1 MQGVTLIDLLILNNF
16 FYRKHTTTIIVVI
29 IDYCGITDTVLCL
42 LIVSHRK
49 DKLGTW
55 GLGQKK
61 KKYKSTPL
69 SGNTFGDLPTTEM
82 SKNFGAHSSKE
93 GKKKNQKLENI
104 ARARITVRKISWN

>member
-61 KKYKSTPL
+61 KKNTNQLHCLETRLVTSPQPKCRKT
-69 SGNTFGDLPTTEM
+69 SGHILQKRE
-82 SKNFGAHSSKE
+82 
-93 GKKKNQKLENI
+93 KKK
-104 ARARITVRKISWN
+104 

>member
-61 KKYKSTPL
+61 KKYKSTLL
-69 SGNTFGDLPTTEM
+69 SGNRFGDLPTTEM
-82 SKNFGAHSSKE
+82 SKNFGAYSSKE
-93 GKKKNQKLENI
+93 GKKKKSK
-104 ARARITVRKISWN
+104 T

>member
-61 KKYKSTPL
+61 KKNTNQLHCLETGLVTSPQPKCRKT
-69 SGNTFGDLPTTEM
+69 SGHILQKRE
-82 SKNFGAHSSKE
+82 
-93 GKKKNQKLENI
+93 KKKSK
-104 ARARITVRKISWN
+104 T